1 MKTKFFGITLI
12 VFICCLFFSCS
23 DDGSSSKSSP
33 WEKIGNGISE
43 GGASFTVIDTDSS
56 GNPIVAYR
64 DDTVNNNMTVQRY
77 SGSQWEV
84 LGTQGVTDGPVCE
97 IDIDEY
103 GGVIY
108 AAYKDADIDS
118 LGGPS
123 VMQYSGS
130 SWDYLGSRQF
140 PTTEVPTDSSYG
152 DRRLSLHVIN
162 ESAIYLAF
170 RNTANPSGLSVYF
183 FNGSTW
189 NDISPEAENVSG
201 NISIHGLST
210 NAVYLTFSISNSGY
224 VKKHDGSEWTSVG
237 GIFADNGG
245 RSFSLQVMDDTPYI
259 AYSEVAGEYD
269 TGGDN
274 NSEPDRAV
282 VKSWTG
288 TAWEVAGDIISP
300 GTATEITLIADDALY
315 ISYMDWNGV
324 GSPTVYRYNGT
335 AWTAL
340 GTSIIDVGTHYISMT
355 VYNGKPFIACIGN
368 EGENQDRVIVMRY
381 N

>member
-1 MKTKFFGITLI
+1 MKTKSMGITLI
-12 VFICCLFFSCS
+12 LFICCLFFSCS
-23 DDGSSSKSSP
+23 DDSSSTSSP
-33 WEKIGNGISE
+33 WDKIGNGISD
-43 GGASFTVIDTDSS
+43 GGASFTAIDADSS

-64 DDTVNNNMTVQRY
+64 DDTANSGMTVQRY
-77 SGSQWEV
+77 SGTQWEV
-84 LGTQGVTDGPVCE
+84 IGSEGVSDGPVCE
-97 IDIDEY
+97 IDIDVY
-103 GGVIY
+103 GDVIY
-108 AAYKDADIDS
+108 AAFKDADTEDP
-118 LGGPS
+118 GAPS

-130 SWDYLGSRQF
+130 TWSYIGSRRF
-140 PTTEVPTDSSYG
+140 PSTEVPAHSSYS
-152 DRRLSLHVIN
+152 DRRLSILVIN

-170 RNTANPSGLSVYF
+170 RNADNPSGLSVYF
-183 FNGSTW
+183 YNGSIW
-189 NDISPEAENVSG
+189 NDISPAAENVSG

-210 NAVYLTFSISNSGY
+210 GAVYLAFSIGNSGY
-224 VKKHDGSEWTSVG
+224 VKKYDGSEWTSVG
-237 GIFADNGG
+237 GIFTDNGG
-245 RSFSLQVMDDTPYI
+245 RSFSLQVMDDAPYI

-324 GSPTVYRYNGT
+324 GSPTVHRYDGT
-335 AWTAL
+335 AWTTL
-340 GTSIIDVGTHYISMT
+340 GRSIVDVGTHYISMA
-355 VYNGKPFIACIGN
+355 VNNGKPFVACIGN

-381 N
+381 